1 MVIKKIGQ
9 EIKTAADQIQEAKS
23 TLENLSRLIEKSVET
38 QSSVWDVSFDL
49 KWIDVGCRI
58 IAYEPTHISPPL
70 YLEVGLRFA
79 EPDQLVITAKKV
91 FIKEEFFDEWQIDSK
106 TEGNCQ
112 KVLDLSES
120 GTGLLSLE
128 LSDQIEVIGKFFSAN
143 FQQTRK
149 FPRRIK

>member
-1 MVIKKIGQ
+1 MTIRRIGQ

-23 TLENLSRLIEKSVET
+23 TLENLSRLIEKSVVA
-38 QSSVWDVSFDL
+38 QNNVWDVSFDL

-58 IAYEPTHISPPL
+58 LASEPTHIRPPL
-70 YLEVGLRFA
+70 YLEIGLRFT

-91 FIKEEFFDEWQIDSK
+91 FIKAKFFNEWQNDSK
-106 TEGNCQ
+106 ADGNFQ

-120 GTGLLSLE
+120 GTDLFSLE